1 MDFSGR
7 ELTEALS
14 IRKLISF
21 HYFEYAKG
29 FTFDGEAHD
38 FWELLYVDK
47 GEVEVRAGDQTH
59 LLKAGT
65 VIFHKPGEFHA
76 VRVGA
81 EHKPPNLIVIAW
93 ACESPQIRWLA
104 GKISTLD
111 NTERNLLSLLVRE
124 GFQTFNPPFDDPY
137 AHGLTLREDAP
148 FAGEQALKSYL
159 AMLLIQLIRGELR
172 TGEAAADNRR
182 LTSAQ
187 QEKAEQQVVR
197 QAVSYMKANLAESL
211 TLDDLCREVRLGK
224 SQLKRIFRIH
234 MAQGA
239 LDCFKRMKIEE
250 AKTMIRE
257 QLYNFS
263 EIAAKLGYA
272 SLHYF
277 SRDFKRVV
285 GMSPSEYAKS
295 TQARIG
301 ARRSDDVMLP

>member
-7 ELTEALS
+7 ELSETLT

-47 GEVEVRAGDQTH
+47 GEVEVRAGEQTH
-59 LLKAGT
+59 TLQAGT
-65 VIFHKPGEFHA
+65 VIFHQPGEFHA

-81 EHKPPNLIVIAW
+81 AHKPPNLIVIAW
-93 ACESPQIRWLA
+93 ACDSPPLHGLA
-104 GKISTLD
+104 NKIIPLG
-111 NTERNLLSLLVRE
+111 NAERNLLSLLLQE
-124 GFQTFNPPFDDPY
+124 GFQTYNPPFDDPY
-137 AHGLTLREDAP
+137 AHGLSLREDGP
-148 FAGEQALKSYL
+148 FAGEQTLKMYL
-159 AMLLIQLIRGELR
+159 NLLLIQLIRSELR
-172 TGEAAADNRR
+172 AGEAAADRR
-182 LTSAQ
+182 KLTSAQ

-197 QAVSYMKANLAESL
+197 LAIAYMKANLTETL

-224 SQLKRIFRIH
+224 SQLKRIFRAH
-234 MAQGA
+234 MSQGA
-239 LDCFKRMKIEE
+239 LDCFKRLKIEE
-250 AKTMIRE
+250 AKTLIRE

-263 EIAAKLGYA
+263 EIAARLGYA

-285 GMSPSEYAKS
+285 GMSPTEYAKS
-295 TQARIG
+295 TQARIEI
-301 ARRSDDVMLP
+301 RR

>member
-7 ELTEALS
+7 ELSEALS

-47 GEVEVRAGDQTH
+47 GEVEVRAGERTH
-59 LLKAGT
+59 LLKAGM
-65 VIFHKPGEFHA
+65 VIFHQPGEFHA

-81 EHKPPNLIVIAW
+81 AHKPPNLIVMAW
-93 ACESPQIRWLA
+93 ACESPHLNRLA
-104 GKISTLD
+104 GKIAALG
-111 NTERNLLSLLVRE
+111 NEERNLLSLLLQE
-124 GFQTFNPPFDDPY
+124 GFRTYKPPFDDPY
-137 AHGLTLREDAP
+137 AHGLSLREDAP
-148 FAGEQALKSYL
+148 FAGEQALKSFL
-159 AMLLIQLIRGELR
+159 TLLLIRLIRNECR
-172 TGEAAADNRR
+172 DEEAAPDKRK
-182 LTSAQ
+182 LTSAR
-187 QEKAEQQVVR
+187 QEKAEQRIVR
-197 QAVSYMKANLAESL
+197 LAIAYMKDNLSEAL
-211 TLDDLCREVRLGK
+211 TLDDLCREVHLGR
-224 SQLKRIFRIH
+224 SQLKRIFRTH

-239 LDCFKRMKIEE
+239 LDCFKRLKIEE

-257 QLYNFS
+257 ELYNFS

-277 SRDFKRVV
+277 SRDFKRAV

-301 ARRSDDVMLP
+301 VRGQSEMLP